1 MKEKTTVATITAHF
15 SELDDPRRDNKSHLL
30 MDMIVIAICAVICG
44 ADGWTNIE
52 LFGHAKH
59 DWFKQFLSLPHGI
72 PSHDTFGRVFGVL
85 KAEQF
90 QRCFTS
96 WVQAVHEI
104 TEGQTVAVDGK
115 KLRRSYDEALGK
127 QAIHMVS
134 AWASENQLVLGQ
146 RPVDDKSNEIPTVPE
161 LLDILEISGCIVT
174 SDALNCQKKTA
185 QKVIDKNAD
194 YVLQVKDNQKGMH
207 VAIQELF
214 EYAEERDFIDCD
226 YHKTVDKGHG
236 RIEIRECW
244 TTSAPDYLWYLPNLK
259 HWSGLQSIAM
269 IRSERQTD
277 QGTSVEYRYFIS
289 SLNSDAQQIL
299 KSVRAHWGI
308 ENKVHWILDVV
319 FREDDSRVRQG
330 QAAQNLAVIRHI
342 ALNLLRQES
351 TLDQSIKAK
360 RLRAGWDHD
369 YLLRVLA
376 GQMR

>member
-15 SELDDPRRDNKSHLL
+15 SELDDPRSDNKSHLL
-30 MDMIVIAICAVICG
+30 MDMIVITVCAVICG

-52 LFGHAKH
+52 LFGHAKY

-85 KAEQF
+85 KTEQF
-90 QRCFTS
+90 QRCFIN

-161 LLDILEISGCIVT
+161 LLDILEIAGCIVT
-174 SDALNCQKKTA
+174 SDALNCQKKTTK
-185 QKVIDKNAD
+185 KVIEKDAD

-214 EYAEERDFIDCD
+214 EYAEEQDFTDCD

-259 HWSGLQSIAM
+259 DWTGLQSIAM
-269 IRSERQTD
+269 LRSERQTD

-308 ENKVHWILDVV
+308 ENKVHWVLDVV

-360 RLRAGWDHD
+360 RLRAGWDHN